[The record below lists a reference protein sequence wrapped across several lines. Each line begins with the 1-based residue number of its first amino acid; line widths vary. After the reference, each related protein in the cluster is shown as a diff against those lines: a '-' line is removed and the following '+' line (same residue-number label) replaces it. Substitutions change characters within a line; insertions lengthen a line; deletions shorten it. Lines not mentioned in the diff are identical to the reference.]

1 MSLMT
6 ISKSESVKLA
16 ETTTGK
22 TSLRSSWFQASGFH
36 CCGAMLG
43 LGGGIILPLIGF
55 VLLVI
60 GRFDHDG
67 NLHLIG
73 TLLLLTTIPLLIFG
87 AYCLDML
94 EKGRSQK

>member
-6 ISKSESVKLA
+6 ISKSQSVKLS

-22 TSLRSSWFQASGFH
+22 TKLRPSWFQASGFH

-60 GRFDHDG
+60 NLFDHDS
-67 NLHLIG
+67 NLHLTG
-73 TLLLLTTIPLLIFG
+73 TFLLLTTIPLLIFG

-94 EKGRSQK
+94 EKRRGNK